1 VLATDPETIVFDEP
15 TTGLDAA
22 QQEQFLDLIAR
33 LNRDERLTVVM
44 VTHDMETIARYAPR
58 TVVLENGRKAYDG
71 PTRDLFADPGRLDA
85 YGLRAPH
92 VVETANELTDDSE
105 DEGLPA
111 LSVEELVTGLGGPG
125 AYGGDREERSVEPA
139 SKGEDA

>member
-1 VLATDPETIVFDEP
+1 
-15 TTGLDAA
+15 
-22 QQEQFLDLIAR
+22 
-33 LNRDERLTVVM
+33 M

-58 TVVLENGRKAYDG
+58 TIVLENGRKAYDG

-125 AYGGDREERSVEPA
+125 AYGGDRDERSVEPA